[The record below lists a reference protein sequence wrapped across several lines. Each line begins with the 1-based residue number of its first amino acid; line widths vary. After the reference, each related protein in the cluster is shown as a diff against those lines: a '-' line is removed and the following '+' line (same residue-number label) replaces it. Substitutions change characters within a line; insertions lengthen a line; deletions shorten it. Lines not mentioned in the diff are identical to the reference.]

1 MGQYVTA
8 LGMGLRA
15 LEESHPDCP
24 QLRHLRNLTEVM
36 GRDIHRLALEL
47 RPAALDDL
55 GLATAIQ
62 NYLEDWT
69 ERSGVEIDYLA
80 TALESGRLPAE
91 VEMAAYRIIQ
101 ETLTNIVRHAEA
113 KQVSVVIG
121 RLADHLHLAVED
133 DGKGFDVEGLM
144 ASPEISQRLGLLGMH
159 ERIAQLK
166 GVLSIE
172 STPGKGTAVL
182 ARIPL
187 NRDERSMD
195 NEEAPRFSGR

>member
-1 MGQYVTA
+1 
-8 LGMGLRA
+8 
-15 LEESHPDCP
+15 
-24 QLRHLRNLTEVM
+24 
-36 GRDIHRLALEL
+36 
-47 RPAALDDL
+47 
-55 GLATAIQ
+55 
-62 NYLEDWT
+62 
-69 ERSGVEIDYLA
+69 
-80 TALESGRLPAE
+80 
-91 VEMAAYRIIQ
+91 MAAYRIIQ